1 LTNLKVYLLFYINVV
16 LLKHFIALPTPKL
29 FKINIIVL
37 FSQKYLTIK
46 YCTIFV
52 QDVQL
57 KNFFVLQG
65 RRRDSLVSFEED
77 LSTTASDQLCTANIA
92 DGGGH
97 VRFVDSTVRSDI
109 FLFKENDSTV
119 RSDIFL
125 FGENDS
131 TVRSDIFLFEEN
143 Y

>member
-1 LTNLKVYLLFYINVV
+1 MTNLKVYLLFYINVV
-16 LLKHFIALPTPKL
+16 LLKHFIVLPTPKL
-29 FKINIIVL
+29 FKTNIVVL
-37 FSQKYLTIK
+37 FSQKYLTITL
-46 YCTIFV
+46 YCPIFV

-57 KNFFVLQG
+57 KNVFVLQG

-125 FGENDS
+125 LRENDYS
-131 TVRSDIFLFEEN
+131 GRFLMGLRWA
-143 Y
+143 